1 MSMALISDCDG
12 SRCHLPH
19 SPIFCL
25 STIGSLTISALDPL
39 KTFVYTGLQ
48 LVVVSEKLNMV
59 TDRGR
64 RGSRAWSPMKPP
76 EKTRRYHTSSHTERA
91 PVATTHLSN
100 CMHRICDAYAE
111 HIYAPTRI
119 YLLVSRNRLAVYTV

>member
-48 LVVVSEKLNMV
+48 LVVVSEKLNV
-59 TDRGR
+59 ATDRGR
-64 RGSRAWSPMKPP
+64 RK
-76 EKTRRYHTSSHTERA
+76 
-91 PVATTHLSN
+91 LSVVTDGA
-100 CMHRICDAYAE
+100 IF
-111 HIYAPTRI
+111 
-119 YLLVSRNRLAVYTV
+119 RL